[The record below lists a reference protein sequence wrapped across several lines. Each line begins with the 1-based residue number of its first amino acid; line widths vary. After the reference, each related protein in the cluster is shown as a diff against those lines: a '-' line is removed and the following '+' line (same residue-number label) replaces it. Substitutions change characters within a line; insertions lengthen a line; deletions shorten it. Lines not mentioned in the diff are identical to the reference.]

1 MEEQERYNS
10 LSSSPKRAGEETGG
24 NEEEHAC
31 GSLRLPMRCVSI
43 QNTFCRGHILS
54 MP

>member
-24 NEEEHAC
+24 NEEA
-31 GSLRLPMRCVSI
+31 MRRR
-43 QNTFCRGHILS
+43 Q
-54 MP
+54 